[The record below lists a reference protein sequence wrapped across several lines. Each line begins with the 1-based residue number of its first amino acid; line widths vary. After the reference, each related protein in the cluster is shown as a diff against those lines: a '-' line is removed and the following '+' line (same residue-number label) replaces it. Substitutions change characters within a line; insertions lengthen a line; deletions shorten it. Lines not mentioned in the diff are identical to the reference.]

1 MLSGLV
7 SMSVSFQSVDQCWVR
22 SDWSRVVIYVNGT
35 AVWMLMRT
43 ISRLLGERYDTKTLP
58 LYESY

>member
-1 MLSGLV
+1 
-7 SMSVSFQSVDQCWVR
+7 MSVSFQSVDQCWVR